1 MVNKKGKFRL
11 LSYLVDTNL
20 IYYRSINREKKFLAF
35 ALFEL
40 SNNYQIEKTL
50 QDFIKRGLILFYSIE
65 INIVYPE
72 QIVYLFCITDNNKSE
87 IFKNFNL
94 ISFKLNQIT
103 PSINFFKNET
113 LEKEF
118 LKILSLDNNKNSL
131 ICNTTGSLR
140 VKDDSRI
147 KTLNCY
153 MINYDKIG
161 EADDIIYQFINYL
174 GSLERF
180 GYLILNF
187 QLINERISVE
197 IYYIDYI
204 DDLNPQFFDLVSA
217 VNEFFNIELLYQFNL
232 EIKKLF
238 SLLLRNR
245 LTKNT
250 NYFQDTSKIHNLEYY
265 YNYKNLLDFTHEFKE
280 LLEANEIQ
288 FHQLNKNL
296 YFLEQ
301 STLVIILVT
310 VRFKFLLNIL
320 KKFRSKF
327 NLLLIILNDKGYDDL
342 LKMEKINTIPNLKI
356 INYEEFCHFD
366 LKSLKYLN
374 N

>member
-1 MVNKKGKFRL
+1 M
-11 LSYLVDTNL
+11 
-20 IYYRSINREKKFLAF
+20 IYYRSINREKKILAF

-40 SNNYQIEKTL
+40 SSNYQIEKTL
-50 QDFIKRGLILFYSIE
+50 QNFVKRGLILFYSIE

-72 QIVYLFCITDNNKSE
+72 KIVYLFCISDNNKSE

-94 ISFKLNQIT
+94 ISYNLNQIT
-103 PSINFFKNET
+103 PSINFFKNEK

-118 LKILSLDNNKNSL
+118 LKILSLDKKKNSL
-131 ICNTTGSLR
+131 INNATGSIR
-140 VKDDSRI
+140 VKDDSKI
-147 KTLNCY
+147 KTLNFY
-153 MINYDKIG
+153 IINYDKVG

-174 GSLERF
+174 RSLKRH

-204 DDLNPQFFDLVSA
+204 DDLNHQVFDLVSV
-217 VNEFFNIELLYQFNL
+217 VNEFFNIELICQLNL

-238 SLLLRNR
+238 LLLLRYR

-265 YNYKNLLDFTHEFKE
+265 YNYKNLLDFTNEFNE

-296 YFLEQ
+296 YILEQ

-327 NLLLIILNDKGYDDL
+327 NLLLIILNDKGYEDL
-342 LKMEKINTIPNLKI
+342 LKIEKISTIPNLKI
-356 INYEEFCHFD
+356 LNYEEFCHFD